1 MSKRIALAIDS
12 LAGGGAEKIVLT
24 LAREFKRL
32 GHEPHILVLSPH
44 CDYVLP
50 ADIPVHF
57 CFDKGQRHIDGLLT
71 QHLAVKKVKQWV
83 TSLSS
88 LLGSFDVFFS
98 NLDRTNLLFTKAQV
112 KPLYCVI
119 HNAIE
124 EELKRELKLGPLAYW
139 AMWRAKKALNHQQLI
154 TVSKGIEDD
163 IIQRKRIQATSIQ
176 TIYNPFDI
184 DAIRHSAELPNLDI
198 PKGDYIIHVG
208 RVAKQKRHDV
218 LLSAFAKMQTKLP
231 LVLLCNKPRKALA
244 LAKKY
249 GVADRVICPGFQEN
263 PFTWIKNARLLVL
276 SSDYE
281 GFGNVIM
288 ESLICNTPVVSTDC
302 PFGPNEI
309 LTQACAQFLVPRR
322 DPVALANKMDQALVA
337 YPPIGD
343 IDIFKKIEIE
353 YSATQYLKLIP

>member
-83 TSLSS
+83 ASLSS
-88 LLGSFDVFFS
+88 LLGAFDVFFS

-139 AMWRAKKALNHQQLI
+139 AMWREKKALNKQQLI

-163 IIQRKRIQATSIQ
+163 IIQRKRIQAASIQ

-208 RVAKQKRHDV
+208 RVAKQNLAEQKRV
-218 LLSAFAKMQTKLP
+218 Q
-231 LVLLCNKPRKALA
+231 
-244 LAKKY
+244 
-249 GVADRVICPGFQEN
+249 RV
-263 PFTWIKNARLLVL
+263 T
-276 SSDYE
+276 
-281 GFGNVIM
+281 
-288 ESLICNTPVVSTDC
+288 
-302 PFGPNEI
+302 
-309 LTQACAQFLVPRR
+309 
-322 DPVALANKMDQALVA
+322 
-337 YPPIGD
+337 
-343 IDIFKKIEIE
+343 
-353 YSATQYLKLIP
+353 